1 LGSKAEKL
9 NDRLSEPAQ
18 RQLDDLRAALDDR
31 LAALEAALA
40 DPARGESLERLILDL
55 ARAVTEE
62 SQAATAKAVLDTKLD
77 ANKQIAQ
84 SLAAEQGAAERE
96 RAQAVELSR
105 AVEQAQQRVA
115 SVEREKQ
122 AEVRMV
128 REALGAD
135 IIR

>member
-1 LGSKAEKL
+1 LGSKAERL

-62 SQAATAKAVLDTKLD
+62 SQAATAKGGK
-77 ANKQIAQ
+77 
-84 SLAAEQGAAERE
+84 
-96 RAQAVELSR
+96 
-105 AVEQAQQRVA
+105 
-115 SVEREKQ
+115 
-122 AEVRMV
+122 
-128 REALGAD
+128 
-135 IIR
+135 